1 MEDDKLKSLFCDY
14 QPRLTSDKDF
24 MASLGKQ
31 LMTVDLVKSQ
41 LKNRQRSRRIAAV
54 AAVATG
60 FVMGVISTLC
70 YPILAD
76 FIHSAAM
83 SSSAMTA
90 NLIETYGNISIWIP
104 ICVITMAASYVA
116 YDITFLTTANQNSFD
131 RQHQL
136 IP

>member
-14 QPRLTSDKDF
+14 QPRLTSDNDF
-24 MASLGKQ
+24 MANLGKQ

-41 LKNRQRSRRIAAV
+41 LKNQQRSRRFAAL

-60 FVMGVISTLC
+60 FVMGVISTLY
-70 YPILAD
+70 YPILTE

-83 SSSAMTA
+83 SSSAVIA
-90 NLIETYGNISIWIP
+90 NLIETYGDVSIWIP

-116 YDITFLTTANQNSFD
+116 YDITLLATAHRNTFD
-131 RQHQL
+131 RQHP
-136 IP
+136 IS